1 MNINDLRATGLSFVD
16 QNGQSDGS
24 YIYSQNGITNL
35 QLYGNASINTAEI
48 IDLTAVNLK
57 VNGTLSGVSRM
68 NVNDLSA
75 TGLSFVDQNGQSDG
89 SYIYS
94 QNGHTDLQL
103 NGNATINTA
112 NINELTASKLT
123 TGDLQVN
130 GTLTGINQ
138 MDLRGLN
145 TSTVQFVDQN
155 GQSDGSYIYSQNG
168 HTDLQL
174 NGNANITTANI
185 NELTASKLTTGD
197 LQVNGTL
204 TGINQ
209 MDLRG
214 LNTSM
219 VQFVDQNGQS
229 DGSYIYSQNG
239 HTDLQLNGNATIN
252 TANINELI
260 AGDLQVKGALK
271 TNTIDV
277 QNNYINHLAN
287 AVDDHQAVN
296 LGQVNGLLRDSLIGV
311 NTYTDNQVAILRQ
324 EALVETGRVNQA
336 VTDGDKATLASANKA
351 TADTATALRQEASVE
366 TA

>member
-1 MNINDLRATGLSFVD
+1 MTQTVQNVYFTDDYGNYAGSAIQYYNGLTNLYLSGDNTVSGTSNLNDTNINGTL
-16 QNGQSDGS
+16 
-24 YIYSQNGITNL
+24 ITNNL
-35 QLYGNASINTAEI
+35 QI
-48 IDLTAVNLK
+48 
-57 VNGTLSGVSRM
+57 NGTLSGVSQM
-68 NVNDLSA
+68 NINDLRA

-103 NGNATINTA
+103 NGNANITTANINELTASKLTTGDLQINGALTGINQMDLRSLNTSMVQFVDQNGQSTGFIDSYNGTSNLYLNGNAIINTA

-155 GQSDGSYIYSQNG
+155 GQSTGFIDSYNG
-168 HTDLQL
+168 TSNLYL
-174 NGNANITTANI
+174 NGNAIINTANI

-214 LNTSM
+214 LNTST

-229 DGSYIYSQNG
+229 TGF
-239 HTDLQLNGNATIN
+239 
-252 TANINELI
+252 
-260 AGDLQVKGALK
+260 
-271 TNTIDV
+271 ID
-277 QNNYINHLAN
+277 
-287 AVDDHQAVN
+287 
-296 LGQVNGLLRDSLIGV
+296 
-311 NTYTDNQVAILRQ
+311 
-324 EALVETGRVNQA
+324 
-336 VTDGDKATLASANKA
+336 
-351 TADTATALRQEASVE
+351 
-366 TA
+366 